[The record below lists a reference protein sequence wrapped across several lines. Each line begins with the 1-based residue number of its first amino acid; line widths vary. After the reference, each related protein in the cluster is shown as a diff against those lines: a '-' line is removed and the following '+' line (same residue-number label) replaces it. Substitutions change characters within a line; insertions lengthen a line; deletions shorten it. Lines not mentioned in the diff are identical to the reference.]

1 MEDCGEASVCLGIKI
16 RRDRSKKE
24 LHLRQSRYAAKVLER
39 FGMASSKPVVTPM
52 DGQIEPQDIK
62 GELVDTSLLLEVT
75 GVRLV
80 RE

>member
-1 MEDCGEASVCLGIKI
+1 MEKQASALGLKF

-24 LHLRQSRYAAKVLER
+24 LHLSQSRYAAKVLER

-62 GELVDTSLLLEVT
+62 GELIDTVL
-75 GVRLV
+75 
-80 RE
+80 